1 MKNKLLAFMALDDGT
16 EEPNEFSGEII
27 VKGFLFVVISLLS
40 SLSLNDI
47 VLSMLK
53 VVFDH
58 LEDFALRLLFFGSQ
72 SNIAGK
78 VRLIV
83 RRAENKERI
92 PLRRVVLSDKQ
103 TRHKECEDPSRHDK
117 S

>member
-27 VKGFLFVVISLLS
+27 VKGSLFVVISLLS

-58 LEDFALRLLFFGSQ
+58 LEDFALRLLFFGWSQ

-83 RRAENKERI
+83 EEQKIRRE
-92 PLRRVVLSDKQ
+92 S
-103 TRHKECEDPSRHDK
+103 C
-117 S
+117 